1 MKNKESILEIDE
13 QRRKEMAFMD
23 KDGNNFFSEKISLVM
38 DFSPYIEE
46 MEEPRYTPEYRIVY
60 LKEGTAVHSI
70 NYEDYSLK
78 GGDIFLVS
86 PYNIVSLK
94 RASENSVHQMLAIDM
109 PELQY
114 MKIPAYKPIMVHL
127 SDSDKEIVEHTFGI
141 INNIVRSRG
150 PQNNILEKAVM
161 LLVNMII
168 DVETETSR
176 RLEHKRLSRDE
187 EITEDFKTILTTE
200 DVVNRSVKHYSDI
213 IEITDTYLSTIIKKV
228 TGKTVMYWI
237 DQKTVYYSKLMLQ
250 NKEVPLETVAIQSG
264 FKTLAQFCRFFKTKT
279 GITPTEYR
287 NGLKKLPY

>member
-1 MKNKESILEIDE
+1 MKSKESILEIDE

-109 PELQY
+109 PKLQY
-114 MKIPAYKPIMVHL
+114 MRIPTYHPIMVNL
-127 SDSDKEIVEHTFGI
+127 SDSDKEIVEHTFSI
-141 INNIVRSRG
+141 ISNIIRNRG
-150 PQNNILEKAVM
+150 PQNNSLEKIAI
-161 LLVNMII
+161 LLISMII
-168 DVETETSR
+168 DVETETSQ
-176 RLEHKRLSRDE
+176 RLEHKQLSRD
-187 EITEDFKTILTTE
+187 
-200 DVVNRSVKHYSDI
+200 
-213 IEITDTYLSTIIKKV
+213 
-228 TGKTVMYWI
+228 
-237 DQKTVYYSKLMLQ
+237 
-250 NKEVPLETVAIQSG
+250 
-264 FKTLAQFCRFFKTKT
+264 
-279 GITPTEYR
+279 
-287 NGLKKLPY
+287 LPI